1 MTLQNF
7 NVKNGVLTMSKKHVK
22 WVLAH
27 EPIELFIR
35 AAKVFAAEVNA
46 RAPEQLEIEVM
57 TMSEYSQKYNGGV
70 LVTKHE
76 LVDLLDSGKIEMSQT
91 YTITLG
97 KINKDFFA
105 LDLPFL
111 FKDHDHASR
120 VFEGDVGAG
129 LLDSLQETK
138 KIKGL
143 AFTYSG
149 GFRIIP
155 GNEPVARIEDLRGIK
170 VRTSHSPVAIETFKT
185 LGADVVPMELEELS
199 ENLGS
204 ANVAVGESTYPRV
217 YALGHDK
224 VSKVIN
230 HTEHSLFLTS
240 ILIGT
245 DFWNTLSA
253 ELQAVVAES
262 AKVAARYERVIS
274 IDDVAKTQAR
284 AEADG
289 IEVIKMS
296 KEEQARFA
304 AETKVVYDKFE
315 NYFTAGLVQSIQ
327 SK

>member
-1 MTLQNF
+1 MTLQHF

-97 KINKDFFA
+97 KNNKDFFA

-129 LLDSLQETK
+129 LLDSLQEIK

-170 VRTSHSPVAIETFKT
+170 VRTSHSPVAIETFRT

-304 AETKVVYDKFE
+304 AETKVVYDKFQD
-315 NYFTAGLVQSIQ
+315 YFTAGLVQSIQ

>member
-170 VRTSHSPVAIETFKT
+170 VRTSHSPVAIETFRT

-304 AETKVVYDKFE
+304 AETKVVYDKFQD
-315 NYFTAGLVQSIQ
+315 YFTAGLVQSIQ

>member
-1 MTLQNF
+1 MEIN
-7 NVKNGVLTMSKKHVK
+7 MKHIK

-35 AAKVFAAEVNA
+35 AAKVFADEVNSK
-46 RAPEQLEIEVM
+46 APGQLNIEVM
-57 TMSEYSQKYNGGV
+57 TMSEYSQKYNNGV
-70 LVTKHE
+70 LVSKHE

-97 KINKDFFA
+97 KVNKDFFA

-111 FKDHDHASR
+111 FADHDHASR
-120 VFEGDVGAG
+120 VFEGAVGKQ
-129 LLDSLQETK
+129 LLDSLEESK

-155 GNEPVARIEDLRGIK
+155 GNEPVAKIEDLRGMK

-199 ENLGS
+199 ENLGT
-204 ANVAVGESTYPRV
+204 ANVTVGESTYPRV

-240 ILIGT
+240 ILVGT
-245 DFWNTLSA
+245 DFWNTLSP
-253 ELQAVVAES
+253 ELQTVVAES
-262 AKVAARYERVIS
+262 AEEAARYERSIS
-274 IDDVAKTQAR
+274 INDIALVQAR

-296 KEEQARFA
+296 KDEQTRFA
-304 AETKVVYDKFE
+304 KATEVVYEKFE
-315 NYFTAGLVQSIQ
+315 DYFTPGLVAQIKST
-327 SK
+327 K

>member
-46 RAPEQLEIEVM
+46 KAPEQLEIEIM

-170 VRTSHSPVAIETFKT
+170 VRTSHSPVAIETFRT

-253 ELQAVVAES
+253 DLQAVVAES

-315 NYFTAGLVQSIQ
+315 NYFTAGLVKSIQ

>member
-1 MTLQNF
+1 
-7 NVKNGVLTMSKKHVK
+7 MSKKQVK

-57 TMSEYSQKYNGGV
+57 TMSEYSEKYNSGV

-155 GNEPVARIEDLRGIK
+155 GNETVARIEDLRGIK
-170 VRTSHSPVAIETFKT
+170 VRTSHSPVAIETFRT

-204 ANVAVGESTYPRV
+204 ANVAIGESTYPRV
-217 YALGHDK
+217 YALGHNK

-253 ELQAVVAES
+253 DLQAVVAES

-315 NYFTAGLVQSIQ
+315 NYFTAGLVKSIQ